1 MNTSLNRRHFLR
13 WTGAL
18 IALPTLE
25 SIGFRRF
32 TSAEASVL
40 SVPSKRAVF
49 LGVGFGVTKETW
61 YPDPTDRGPDYHLSP
76 GLRPLA
82 RHKPDFTVEQGC

>member
-13 WTGAL
+13 GTGAL

-32 TSAEASVL
+32 ASAEASVL

-49 LGVGFGVTKETW
+49 LGI
-61 YPDPTDRGPDYHLSP
+61 PTPQIGAPTITFHL
-76 GLRPLA
+76 
-82 RHKPDFTVEQGC
+82 V